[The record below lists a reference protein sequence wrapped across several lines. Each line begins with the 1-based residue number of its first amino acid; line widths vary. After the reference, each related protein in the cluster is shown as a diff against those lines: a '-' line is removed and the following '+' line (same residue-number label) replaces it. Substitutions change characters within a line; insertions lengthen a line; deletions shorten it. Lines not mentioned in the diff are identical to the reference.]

1 MSKTLSLNEIRSRA
15 VAFHHEWKGE
25 PGEER
30 QQAQSFVRDLL
41 HVFGVTGT
49 KAALYEKRARRSS
62 TGSGGYIDALVPG
75 LCLIEMKSAGKD
87 LAAAERQ
94 ALDYI
99 DDLSDAEAPRWV
111 ITCDFHTFRIL
122 DLHAEDDADTVV
134 FTLEQLPARVED
146 LAFLAGYQARSFG
159 SREQE
164 AASIK
169 AAKIMA
175 GLYEALEGSG
185 YDDHEA
191 SVFLVRTLF
200 ALYADDS
207 GVWERDMFFE
217 FIETRTSEDGS
228 DLGSQL
234 TKLYQEL
241 NRLPE
246 KRQKNL
252 DELIARF
259 PYVNGGI
266 FAEPLSIPSFDRA
279 MRAQLLEACAFN
291 WSAISPA
298 IFGSLFQ
305 AVKDKKARREL
316 GEHYTTETNILKTIR
331 PLFLDDFEAE
341 FAKQHHHKAGLK
353 KLRARMGEAVFVDP
367 AAGCGNFLVIGY
379 REMRALDLRILE
391 RLQELGDS
399 SQIPTMFFTKAD
411 LPVKMESF
419 IGLELEEWPARIAA
433 TALHL
438 VDHQANQAMELALG
452 KAPEP
457 LPLETITTVH
467 VVNSL
472 KVRWQDYIP
481 PTQHLFIMSNPPF
494 LGDNTRTKEQ
504 KKELQDA
511 WGDAS
516 VLSRLDYVTGWHAKA
531 LELFK
536 NREYGGEW
544 AFVTTNSITQGDQ
557 PPRLFGPIFAQGWKI
572 KFAHQT
578 FAWTSEASDAAAVH
592 CVIVG
597 FTKDKAAPRRLF
609 TYPSPKAEPLE
620 QDAAQINGYLLD
632 AENVLVEKRS
642 SMLSP
647 CLTKTLRGSM
657 PSDGG
662 NLIVEPEDYAEFA
675 ADPIA
680 STYLHRYI
688 GAKEL
693 LHGTDRWCLWLDG
706 WDSRDL
712 NKSALLRMRVEAVKD
727 FRAAST
733 AATTRDYPYHHLF
746 RQLAK
751 QDTSYVCVP
760 RHVSETREFFTV
772 QHFDADVIAGDANFT
787 IQDPDGLQFAVM
799 SSSAFITWQKAIG
812 GRLESRLRFASTL
825 TWYTFPVPEISE
837 KDRAAIIAGGR
848 AVLDARALHPEKSLA
863 EHYQPL
869 GMDPALVKAHKQLDK
884 AVDKVFGLRDT
895 TGKRVSNEDRLKAL
909 FASYAAMT
917 GDSQS

>member
-15 VAFHHEWKGE
+15 VTFHHEWKDE
-25 PGEER
+25 LGEER

-41 HVFGVTGT
+41 QVFGITGT

-99 DDLSDAEAPRWV
+99 DDLSEAEAPRWV
-111 ITCDFHTFRIL
+111 ITCDFHTFRVL
-122 DLHAEDDADTVV
+122 DLHAPEGSDTTM
-134 FTLEQLPARVED
+134 FPLEQLPARVED
-146 LAFLAGYQARSFG
+146 LAFLAGYQARSYG

-175 GLYEALEGSG
+175 DLYEALEGSG
-185 YDDHEA
+185 YGDHEA

-228 DLGSQL
+228 DLGAQL

-266 FAEPLSIPSFDRA
+266 FAEPLSIPSFDA
-279 MRAQLLEACAFN
+279 SMRSQMLEACAFN

-341 FAKQHHHKAGLK
+341 FAKQHHNKAGLK
-353 KLRARMGEAVFVDP
+353 KLRERMGEAVFVDP

-391 RLQELGDS
+391 RLQELGDT
-399 SQIPTMFFTKAD
+399 SQIPAIFFTKED
-411 LPVKMESF
+411 LPVKMENF

-457 LPLETITTVH
+457 LPLQTITTVH

-472 KVRWQDYIP
+472 TVRWEDYIP
-481 PTQHLFIMSNPPF
+481 ATQHLFIMSNPPF
-494 LGDNTRTKEQ
+494 LGDNTRSKEQ
-504 KKELQDA
+504 KQELQNA

-536 NREYGGEW
+536 NREYAGEW
-544 AFVTTNSITQGDQ
+544 AYVTTNSITQGDQ
-557 PPRLFGPIFAQGWKI
+557 PPRLFGPIFDQGWQI

-578 FAWTSEASDAAAVH
+578 FAWSSEAADAAAVH
-592 CVIVG
+592 CVIIG
-597 FTKDKAAPRRLF
+597 FTKDKKAARRLF
-609 TYPSPKAEPLE
+609 TYPTPKAEPLE
-620 QDAAQINGYLLD
+620 RSAKQINAYLLD

-642 SMLSP
+642 TMLSP
-647 CLTKTLRGSM
+647 VLNQTTYGSK
-657 PSDGG
+657 PTDGG
-662 NLIVEPEDYAEFA
+662 NLIIEPEEYPVFA
-675 ADPIA
+675 ADPVA
-680 STYLHRYI
+680 SKYLHRYV

-693 LHGTDRWCLWLDG
+693 LHGADRWCLWLDG

-712 NKSALLRMRVEAVKD
+712 NKSPLLKKRVEAVRD
-727 FRAAST
+727 FRAVST
-733 AATTRDYPYHHLF
+733 AASTRDYPHHHLF

-751 QDTSYVCVP
+751 QDEDYVCVP
-760 RHVSETREFFTV
+760 RHVSETRDFFTV
-772 QHFDADVIAGDANFT
+772 QHFSEDVIAGDANFT
-787 IQDPDGLQFAVM
+787 IQDPDGLQFAVI

-812 GRLESRLRFASTL
+812 GRLKSDLRFASTL
-825 TWYTFPVPEISE
+825 TWYTFPVPELSD
-837 KDRAAIIAGGR
+837 KDRALIIAGGQ

-869 GMDPALVKAHKQLDK
+869 GMDPALVKAHKQLDR

-895 TGKRVSNEDRLKAL
+895 TVKKVSNEDRLKAL
-909 FASYAAMT
+909 FTTYAAMT
-917 GDSQS
+917 TTTG